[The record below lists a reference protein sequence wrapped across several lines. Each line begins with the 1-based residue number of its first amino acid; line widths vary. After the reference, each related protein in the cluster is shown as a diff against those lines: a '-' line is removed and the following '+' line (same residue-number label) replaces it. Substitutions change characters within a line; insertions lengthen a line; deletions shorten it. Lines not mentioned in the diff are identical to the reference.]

1 MKRFDQFIK
10 EEIDLRGNT
19 GIPDDFMGNAE
30 KQASKNLGVPIGVRQ
45 DDRQAMQQHGR
56 QIMDLVGKLN
66 APNGLVA
73 QSKKIIYSGSE
84 EEVEKRLVAL
94 EDLAKEIIIEK
105 YQDILEASE
114 KPVELDIKMLRPGKK
129 VTDEM
134 PDLEDVEATPPPRQE
149 ELKDDEIKKSVDK
162 KKILNV
168 INQGEAKATKNIVR
182 FSEKVEPGLKAI
194 FGDKWKGILDMWL
207 EIIDAADKMD
217 WILPTDIKANMMKDA
232 PEGMAGACQVE
243 WKKDEDDEDEED
255 NDNEEREESCKI
267 DEDGVQLCGDQ
278 EDYDKIVIKAIGT
291 DFPML
296 LHEAVKGIWSLLKSG
311 AIKNDEELAK
321 IIADNTG
328 TYADEAQDFK
338 YGVSMQAMFRDF
350 INACKDSNKYSNM
363 NARVY
368 AKLALD
374 KDNGGDFED
383 GEFLEIS
390 KSIFSSFNLEE
401 GNKLEFVLDAD
412 KFNSSTAKKKIEGLI
427 SDIVEAEKDYE
438 KQLSEWEMDKQFS
451 DDREEE
457 QDDVDDEE
465 FNDFLSDYGI
475 SSKQEE
481 EQEEEEQDLS
491 TMKQSDIQELVDDAL
506 DRGDY
511 AEVARVSKYLKEGQ
525 EIYIKELERI
535 NESLVRRRKNK

>member
-1 MKRFDQFIK
+1 
-10 EEIDLRGNT
+10 
-19 GIPDDFMGNAE
+19 
-30 KQASKNLGVPIGVRQ
+30 
-45 DDRQAMQQHGR
+45 
-56 QIMDLVGKLN
+56 
-66 APNGLVA
+66 
-73 QSKKIIYSGSE
+73 
-84 EEVEKRLVAL
+84 
-94 EDLAKEIIIEK
+94 
-105 YQDILEASE
+105 
-114 KPVELDIKMLRPGKK
+114 
-129 VTDEM
+129 
-134 PDLEDVEATPPPRQE
+134 
-149 ELKDDEIKKSVDK
+149 
-162 KKILNV
+162 
-168 INQGEAKATKNIVR
+168 
-182 FSEKVEPGLKAI
+182 
-194 FGDKWKGILDMWL
+194 
-207 EIIDAADKMD
+207 
-217 WILPTDIKANMMKDA
+217 
-232 PEGMAGACQVE
+232 
-243 WKKDEDDEDEED
+243 
-255 NDNEEREESCKI
+255 
-267 DEDGVQLCGDQ
+267 
-278 EDYDKIVIKAIGT
+278 
-291 DFPML
+291 
-296 LHEAVKGIWSLLKSG
+296 
-311 AIKNDEELAK
+311 
-321 IIADNTG
+321 
-328 TYADEAQDFK
+328 
-338 YGVSMQAMFRDF
+338 
-350 INACKDSNKYSNM
+350 M

-481 EQEEEEQDLS
+481 EQEEEQDLS

>member
-338 YGVSMQAMFRDF
+338 YGVSMQAMFRD
-350 INACKDSNKYSNM
+350 SNKC
-363 NARVY
+363 
-368 AKLALD
+368 L
-374 KDNGGDFED
+374 
-383 GEFLEIS
+383 
-390 KSIFSSFNLEE
+390 
-401 GNKLEFVLDAD
+401 
-412 KFNSSTAKKKIEGLI
+412 
-427 SDIVEAEKDYE
+427 
-438 KQLSEWEMDKQFS
+438 
-451 DDREEE
+451 
-457 QDDVDDEE
+457 
-465 FNDFLSDYGI
+465 
-475 SSKQEE
+475 
-481 EQEEEEQDLS
+481 
-491 TMKQSDIQELVDDAL
+491 
-506 DRGDY
+506 
-511 AEVARVSKYLKEGQ
+511 
-525 EIYIKELERI
+525 
-535 NESLVRRRKNK
+535 

>member
-19 GIPDDFMGNAE
+19 GIPDDFMSNAD

-56 QIMDLVGKLN
+56 QIMDLVNKLN

-73 QSKKIIYSGSE
+73 QSKKILYSGSE

-194 FGDKWKGILDMWL
+194 FGEKWKGILDMWL

-217 WILPTDIKANMMKDA
+217 WILPTDAKANMMKDA

-243 WKKDEDDEDEED
+243 WKKDEDEDEEE
-255 NDNEEREESCKI
+255 NDEERDESCKI

-328 TYADEAQDFK
+328 TYSDEAQDFK

-390 KSIFSSFNLEE
+390 KSIFSSFKLIE
-401 GNKLEFVLDAD
+401 GTTLEFVLDEA

-451 DDREEE
+451 NDDREEE

-465 FNDFLSDYGI
+465 FNGFLSDYGI
-475 SSKQEE
+475 SSKKEE
-481 EQEEEEQDLS
+481 EQEEEQDLS
-491 TMKQSDIQELVDDAL
+491 TMRQSDIQELVDDAL

-535 NESLVRRRKNK
+535 NESLVRRKNK